1 MDQLLSQLREKTS
14 KIIEALKADLVSIR
28 TGRANPALIENV
40 KVEVYGQTMMLK
52 EVGMISSPD
61 PKMLTVQPWDAQNAS
76 AIIKGIRDSGL
87 GLNPAEDG
95 GVIRVPLPQ
104 ITQERRNE
112 FIKLVGTKAEEK
124 RVQIRNIRREMIE
137 GIDKDKQSLRS
148 KELKKSG
155 AIGEDEARY
164 IKDQIQKAVDS
175 VMAEVD
181 GVAKAKET
189 ELQEI

>member
-1 MDQLLSQLREKTS
+1 MDELIS
-14 KIIEALKADLVSIR
+14 KIKDKTTKIIDALRADLASIR
-28 TGRANPALIENV
+28 TGRANPSLIENV
-40 KVEVYGQTMMLK
+40 RVEVYGQTMVLK

-61 PKMLTVQPWDAQNAS
+61 PKMLTVQPWDANNSA

-95 GVIRVPLPQ
+95 GVVRVPLPQ

-137 GIDKDKQSLRS
+137 GIDKDK
-148 KELKKSG
+148 KAG
-155 AIGEDEARY
+155 AISEDDQRRAQ
-164 IKDQIQKAVDS
+164 DQIQKAVDS
-175 VMAEVD
+175 AMAEVD
-181 GVAKAKET
+181 SVAKAKET